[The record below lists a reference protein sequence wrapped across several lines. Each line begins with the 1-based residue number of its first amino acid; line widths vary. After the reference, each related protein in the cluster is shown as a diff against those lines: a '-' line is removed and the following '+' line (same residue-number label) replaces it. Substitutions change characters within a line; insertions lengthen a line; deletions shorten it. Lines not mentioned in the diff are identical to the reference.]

1 MKLVCFLF
9 SISRR
14 LVLFFYHTA
23 FYLDAQTRRGGG
35 TPSNSLYEE
44 GPPERGTFFRLQVY
58 DRVEILLFEVY
69 GRVGRSVIWVCERA
83 LKGRTDEFYSCI
95 TSGKRSIFVIDSYLN
110 DNAFPAVKMNAK
122 F

>member
-14 LVLFFYHTA
+14 LVLFFYHTG
-23 FYLDAQTRRGGG
+23 GGG

-83 LKGRTDEFYSCI
+83 QRAEQMNFI
-95 TSGKRSIFVIDSYLN
+95 
-110 DNAFPAVKMNAK
+110 AV
-122 F
+122 

>member
-14 LVLFFYHTA
+14 LVLFFFFLS
-23 FYLDAQTRRGGG
+23 FYLDAQTRRGGGGGGGG

-83 LKGRTDEFYSCI
+83 QRAEQ
-95 TSGKRSIFVIDSYLN
+95 
-110 DNAFPAVKMNAK
+110 MN
-122 F
+122 FIVV

>member
-14 LVLFFYHTA
+14 LVFFFYQTA

-35 TPSNSLYEE
+35 ELPLIVYTSEE

-83 LKGRTDEFYSCI
+83 QRAEQMNFI
-95 TSGKRSIFVIDSYLN
+95 
-110 DNAFPAVKMNAK
+110 AV
-122 F
+122 

>member
-83 LKGRTDEFYSCI
+83 QRAEQMNFI
-95 TSGKRSIFVIDSYLN
+95 
-110 DNAFPAVKMNAK
+110 AV
-122 F
+122 

>member
-1 MKLVCFLF
+1 MFF
-9 SISRR
+9 FFTTR
-14 LVLFFYHTA
+14 LSTSTHK
-23 FYLDAQTRRGGG
+23 RGGGGG

-83 LKGRTDEFYSCI
+83 QRAEQMNFI
-95 TSGKRSIFVIDSYLN
+95 
-110 DNAFPAVKMNAK
+110 AV
-122 F
+122 

>member
-14 LVLFFYHTA
+14 LVLFFLPHG
-23 FYLDAQTRRGGG
+23 FLPRRTNAAGGGG

-83 LKGRTDEFYSCI
+83 QRAEQMNFI
-95 TSGKRSIFVIDSYLN
+95 
-110 DNAFPAVKMNAK
+110 AV
-122 F
+122 